1 MSNAFIRFVSRI
13 LVVCMIGMPFSVQAG
28 LVGTGEAVSAA
39 QAQVARDAVLRV
51 IDRAEIAQQLQTLG
65 LSPQAAKD
73 RVNALTD
80 SEVAQL
86 AGRIASAPAGADG
99 SGVVLLILIVA
110 LVWWL
115 WK

>member
-1 MSNAFIRFVSRI
+1 
-13 LVVCMIGMPFSVQAG
+13 MIGMPFSVQAG
-28 LVGTGEAVSAA
+28 LVGTGEAASAI
-39 QAQVARDAVLRV
+39 QAQGARDGVLRV
-51 IDRAEIAQQLQTLG
+51 LERADIQQQLQSLG

-80 SEVAQL
+80 QEISQL
-86 AGRIASAPAGADG
+86 AGRINAVPAGADG
-99 SGVVLLILIVA
+99 AGILLIILIVA